1 MTTIHPLRYR
11 PLYEQVVELIEARI
25 IDGDFRVGDQL
36 PTENELA
43 AMYMVSRTVI
53 REANKI
59 LKEKGW
65 VETRTGRGTFLV
77 NNMAKS
83 VQSSFDFAMRM
94 KPEDRF
100 SHLIEVR
107 LILEPEIASL
117 AAVRANADETARM
130 QLAVSQMDK
139 AITDG
144 DNIDDFL
151 KGDFA
156 FHMALAESTGNP
168 LVRMIIDPV
177 VSLMRDFQ
185 EYHLSNVKGGKQR
198 SQHNHKLVMEAIKR
212 HDPEAA
218 RLRMYEHILQVRADV
233 MKQDSAGIVDDKF
246 NHSIERISG

>member
-11 PLYEQVVELIEARI
+11 PLYEQVVELVEARI
-25 IDGDFRVGDQL
+25 IDGEFRIGDRL

-43 AMYMVSRTVI
+43 AIYMVSRTVI
-53 REANKI
+53 REAMKI

-65 VETRTGRGTFLV
+65 VETRVGKGTFV
-77 NNMAKS
+77 VHNMAKS
-83 VQSSFDFAMRM
+83 VQSSFDVAIRM

-117 AAVRANADETARM
+117 AAVRAGADETARI
-130 QLAVSQMDK
+130 QQAVYQMDQ
-139 AITDG
+139 AIAEG
-144 DNIDDFL
+144 DDIDEFL

-168 LVRMIIDPV
+168 LIRMIIDPV
-177 VSLMRDFQ
+177 VSLMREFQ
-185 EYHLSNVKGGKQR
+185 EYHLSNTKGGKQR
-198 SQHNHKLVMEAIKR
+198 SQHNHKLVMEAIKL
-212 HDPEAA
+212 HDPNAA

-233 MKQDSAGIVDDKF
+233 
-246 NHSIERISG
+246 IE